1 MAERSNASVL
11 KTEVLNRTVGSN
23 PTSSSTDKKGRRP
36 VRIVGPSCLRRS
48 NMFSILLT
56 NSFSIIGT
64 IMGVKYASEE
74 KE

>member
-1 MAERSNASVL
+1 
-11 KTEVLNRTVGSN
+11 
-23 PTSSSTDKKGRRP
+23 
-36 VRIVGPSCLRRS
+36 
-48 NMFSILLT
+48 MFSILLT